1 MHIGREISS
10 DKFEEAFGVIFFTA
24 FIAALSWIN
33 AYNCRKQR
41 KFYLNNASEVQGT
54 VTSYNKWVNKYGR
67 FSTTN
72 YDIDV
77 DADNGN
83 TYHISTQNR
92 KARKYRKKTDI
103 TLLVPDVSDPIPVED
118 ISERLELEQKY
129 MRRYNDEQK
138 AQMMADLTYYR
149 KEMASFIERS
159 VIIKEDLKSIAE
171 FVLSIFFGLLFSAA
185 SVFLIYAYFF
195 MK

>member
-1 MHIGREISS
+1 MS
-10 DKFEEAFGVIFFTA
+10 DFSEAFGLIFFSA
-24 FIAALSWIN
+24 FIAILSWCN
-33 AYNCRKQR
+33 AYHCHKQR

-54 VTSYNKWVNKYGR
+54 VTSYNKWVTKYSKY
-67 FSTTN
+67 STTN

-103 TLLVPDVSDPIPVED
+103 TLLVPDIENSVPVND

-129 MRRYNDEQK
+129 MRRYDDEQK
-138 AQMMADLTYYR
+138 AQMMADLTYFR

-171 FVLSIFFGLLFSAA
+171 FVLSIFFGVLFSAA

>member
-1 MHIGREISS
+1 M
-10 DKFEEAFGVIFFTA
+10 DKYEEAFGVIFFSA
-24 FIAALSWIN
+24 FIAILSWVN
-33 AYNCRKQR
+33 AYHCHKQR

-54 VTSYNKWVNKYGR
+54 VTSYNKWTSSYSKY
-67 FSTTN
+67 SIKN

-77 DADNGN
+77 DAENGQ

-103 TLLVPDVSDPIPVED
+103 TLLVPDIADSTPVND

-129 MRRYNDEQK
+129 MRRYDDEQK
-138 AQMMADLTYYR
+138 AQMMADLTYFR

-171 FVLSIFFGLLFSAA
+171 FVLSIFFGVLFSAA
-185 SVFLIYAYFF
+185 TVFLIYAYYF

>member
-1 MHIGREISS
+1 MRL
-10 DKFEEAFGVIFFTA
+10 AFSVIFSAMIFVLLLCA
-24 FIAALSWIN
+24 VSAKRSHKAIGNAAAW
-33 AYNCRKQR
+33 
-41 KFYLNNASEVQGT
+41 FEVSIIPP
-54 VTSYNKWVNKYGR
+54 V
-67 FSTTN
+67 
-72 YDIDV
+72 
-77 DADNGN
+77 AGN
-83 TYHISTQNR
+83 LIIISTQNR

-103 TLLVPDVSDPIPVED
+103 TLLVPDIENSVPVND

-138 AQMMADLTYYR
+138 AQMMADLTYFR

-171 FVLSIFFGLLFSAA
+171 FVLSIFFGVLFSAA